1 MDGAC
6 VKGLLVDYYR
16 ILHEWKADGNI
27 GCKFYN
33 GINGTHGTWDGYSVN
48 IGMTAEQITTVIT
61 DIVRKQA
68 RLQAA
73 A

>member
-1 MDGAC
+1 MDEAD
-6 VKGLLVDYYR
+6 VNVLLDDYSR
-16 ILHEWKADGNI
+16 NLHEWKAEGNI

-33 GINGTHGTWDGYSVN
+33 GINGTHGTWNGYSVSSW
-48 IGMTAEQITTVIT
+48 MTAEQITAVIT